1 MKQDQSSSSFSAF
14 STLIVFLV
22 CCLIGLA
29 TIPFL
34 SVQLVPSRSYP
45 SVSVSCQLR
54 GASQEVTELELT
66 NPIENVLAGLKGIES
81 ITSTTGPGS
90 THVRVELDKWTDP
103 DMFRFEVSSQLRQL
117 QNQLPEN
124 ASYPQVYLNR
134 PDNNRYKSSMLGYSL
149 NGPAETNELAL
160 VAEERIRP
168 LLATIKG
175 VFEVNIAGVKNERI
189 VIQTDKAK
197 MQAAQ
202 MGHQELA
209 SILGEGL
216 DNRNIGMVNANDQR
230 VEVVMEGSLF
240 KFDQLENFPLKNLG
254 GRIIRLQDVANIEKS
269 FQPDRNYYRINGQD
283 LINIS
288 IYPEENVNTVSL
300 AKNVKKV
307 MELVK
312 EELPTGY
319 KLTMNYDST
328 EYIKT
333 ELEKIY
339 IRTFLSVFILLS
351 FVLLITRQLRYMFI
365 VVASLAV
372 NVLLSFI
379 FYYIFKLE
387 IHLYSL
393 AGITISVGLIIDNV
407 IVIVEDIRHT
417 GKNRIFAAILAST
430 FTALGAL
437 SVIFLLE
444 ESQRLNLLDFAIAII
459 INLIVS
465 LPVAY
470 FFIPALLET
479 FPVQIKKS
487 AVLFKRKRRLVGFS
501 RFYSKQVHF
510 LLRKKWIFVPLLILC
525 FGLPTYL
532 LPEKNE
538 KENTWGKT
546 YNHIFGSEFYNKN
559 LREPINKYLGGI
571 SYLYI
576 SSMGDFRGANSLG
589 DEERTRLFV
598 RITMPNGSTLAQMD
612 EVTRGFED
620 YLRQFD
626 KELEV
631 FTANVSGPNS
641 AMIDILFTKEYGD
654 AFPHRLKALLE
665 TESIMSGSADFQ
677 VYGVGRGFSNAINVD
692 NYDSTIALKGYNYSQ
707 LHDLALKVRDT
718 LLRNPRVADVLI
730 SSQDRYEGKPIQQ
743 YQISLTDPE
752 YLTVY
757 QIGRGNMSRSINSV
771 EEQQSSVGIIPVN
784 DQYMQLAVLTNYENP
799 PNIWST
805 LQTPLPV
812 KESVMLKLADLSE
825 VSKVKLGSSIMRH
838 NQEYLL
844 NVHYRFIGTWYLS
857 DLVKKRVIKNLN
869 EQMPS
874 GYEVYSPDE
883 MGWWGGKGSATGS
896 ENLWYIALVL
906 LIIFMICA
914 VLLES
919 FSQSFAVILMIP
931 FSFIGVFLIFYLLEL
946 KFDQGGYAALLML
959 SGLVT
964 NVALYIINDINFINK
979 RYPKKD
985 AKNRVKIYIKA
996 FNSKAMPIMI
1006 TTASA
1011 ILSLLPFMLN
1021 GEEQGFWFT
1030 LSAGTIGGLL
1040 FSLLGAYFMLPL
1052 ALLKTE
1058 KKFKIKTN
1066 KRYGKISG

>member
-1 MKQDQSSSSFSAF
+1 MNPNKSESGFSAF
-14 STLIVFLV
+14 STLIIFFVL
-22 CCLIGLA
+22 CLIGVA

-34 SVQLVPSRSYP
+34 SVQLVPSRTLS
-45 SVSVSCQLR
+45 SVSIYSSLP
-54 GASQEVTELELT
+54 GASQEVVELELT
-66 NPIENVLAGLKGIES
+66 NPIENVLAGLKGIKAISSNTES
-81 ITSTTGPGS
+81 GS
-90 THVRVELDKWTDP
+90 TRVHVELDKWTDP
-103 DMFRFEVSSQLRQL
+103 ELFRFEVSSQLRQL
-117 QNQLPEN
+117 QNQLPDN
-124 ASYPQVYLNR
+124 SSYPQVYLNR
-134 PDNNRYKSSMLGYSL
+134 PDDNRYKSSMLGYSL
-149 NGPAETNELAL
+149 NGPVETNELAL
-160 VAEERIRP
+160 IAEERIRP
-168 LLATIKG
+168 LLARING
-175 VFEVNIAGVKNERI
+175 VFEVNIAGVKSERI

-197 MQAAQ
+197 MQSAQ
-202 MGHQELA
+202 MGHQELV

-216 DNRNIGMVNANDQR
+216 ANRNIGMVNANDQR

-254 GRIIRLQDVANIEKS
+254 GRIVRLKDVASIEKN
-269 FQPDRNYYRINGQD
+269 FQPDRTYYRINGQD

-288 IYPEENVNTVSL
+288 IYPEEHVNTVSL
-300 AKNVKKV
+300 AKEVKEV
-307 MELVK
+307 MDLVK
-312 EELPTGY
+312 EELPAGY

-328 EYIKT
+328 EYIKK

-339 IRTFLSVFILLS
+339 IRTLLSVFILLS

-393 AGITISVGLIIDNV
+393 AGITISVGLIIDNI

-470 FFIPALLET
+470 FFIPALLEK

-501 RFYSKQVHF
+501 RFYFKQAHF
-510 LLRKKWIFVPLLILC
+510 MLRKKWIFVLLLILC

-532 LPEKNE
+532 LPEKSE
-538 KENTWGKT
+538 KENTWGKA

-559 LREPINKYLGGI
+559 LREPINKYLGGV

-576 SSMGDFRGANSLG
+576 SSMGGFRGANNSG
-589 DEERTRLFV
+589 DEERTQLFV
-598 RITMPNGSTLAQMD
+598 RISMPNGSTLAQMD

-620 YLRQFD
+620 YLKQFD

-641 AMIDILFTKEYGD
+641 AMIDILFTKEYRD

-707 LHDLALKVRDT
+707 LQDLALKVRDT
-718 LLRNPRVADVLI
+718 LLQNPRVADVSI

-757 QIGRGNMSRSINSV
+757 QIGRRNMSSSINSF
-771 EEQQSSVGIIPVN
+771 EEQQSSVGTIPVN
-784 DQYMQLAVLTNYENP
+784 NEYMQLAVLTNYEDP

-825 VSKVKLGSSIMRH
+825 ISKVKLSSSIKRH

-844 NVHYRFIGTWYLS
+844 NVHYRFIGTWYLN
-857 DLVKKRVIKNLN
+857 DLVKKRVVKSLN
-869 EQMPS
+869 EQIPF
-874 GYEVYSPDE
+874 GYEVFLPDE
-883 MGWWGGKGSATGS
+883 MGWWGGNTSGS
-896 ENLWYIALVL
+896 ENLWYVALVL

-979 RYPKKD
+979 HYPKKD
-985 AKNRVKIYIKA
+985 AKDRVKIYIKA
-996 FNSKAMPIMI
+996 FNAKAMPIMI
-1006 TTASA
+1006 TTGSA
-1011 ILSLLPFMLN
+1011 ILSLLPFTIN

-1040 FSLLGAYFMLPL
+1040 FSLFGAYLMLPL

-1058 KKFKIKTN
+1058 KKFKIN

>member
-1 MKQDQSSSSFSAF
+1 MTPNKLTSGFSAF

-22 CCLIGLA
+22 LCLIGAA

-34 SVQLVPSRSYP
+34 SVQLVPSRTLSSISIYCHLP
-45 SVSVSCQLR
+45 

-66 NPIENVLAGLKGIES
+66 NPIENVLAGLNGIKA
-81 ITSTTGPGS
+81 ITSNTESGS
-90 THVRVELDKWTDP
+90 TQVHIELDKWTDP
-103 DMFRFEVSSQLRQL
+103 ELFRFEVSSQLRQL
-117 QNQLPEN
+117 QNQLPDN

-134 PDNNRYKSSMLGYSL
+134 PDNNSYKSSILGYSL
-149 NGPAETNELAL
+149 NGPDEANELAL
-160 VAEERIRP
+160 VAEEKIRP
-168 LLATIKG
+168 ILARIKG
-175 VFEVNIAGVKNERI
+175 IYEINIAGVKTERI
-189 VIQTDKAK
+189 AIYTDKAK
-197 MQAAQ
+197 MQAVQ
-202 MGHQELA
+202 LGHQELV

-216 DNRNIGMVNANDQR
+216 ANHNIGMVNADGKR

-240 KFDQLENFPLKNLG
+240 KLEQLKDYPLKNSE
-254 GRIIRLQDVANIEKS
+254 GRIIRLQDVGSVEKS
-269 FQPDRNYYRINGQD
+269 YEPERSYYRINGQD

-288 IYPEENVNTVSL
+288 IYPEEHVNTVSV
-300 AKNVKKV
+300 AKKV
-307 MELVK
+307 KVAMELLK
-312 EELPTGY
+312 EELPAGY

-339 IRTFLSVFILLS
+339 IRTILSVVILLS
-351 FVLLITRQLRYMFI
+351 FVLLITRQLRYLLI
-365 VVASLAV
+365 VVVSLAV
-372 NVLLSFI
+372 NVLLSFV
-379 FYYIFKLE
+379 FYYFFKLE

-393 AGITISVGLIIDNV
+393 AGITISIGLIIDNV

-470 FFIPALLET
+470 FFIPALLEK
-479 FPVQIKKS
+479 FPVQIKQS
-487 AVLFKRKRRLVGFS
+487 AVLFKRKRHLVGFS
-501 RFYSKQVHF
+501 RLYSRQVHF
-510 LLRKKWIFVPLLILC
+510 MLKRKWIFVLLLVLT

-532 LPEKNE
+532 LPEKIE

-546 YNHIFGSEFYNKN
+546 YNFIFDSDFYKTK
-559 LREPINKYLGGI
+559 LKEPINKYLGGV

-576 SSMGDFRGANSLG
+576 SNIGNFHGASNSG

-598 RITMPNGSTLAQMD
+598 RIVMPNGATLSQMD
-612 EVTRGFED
+612 GVARNFEN
-620 YLRQFD
+620 YLKQFK

-641 AMIDILFTKEYGD
+641 AVIDITFKKEYGD

-677 VYGVGRGFSNAINVD
+677 VYGVGRGFSNAINMD
-692 NYDSTIALKGYNYSQ
+692 NYDSTIALKGYNYQQ
-707 LHDLALKVRDT
+707 LQDLSLKVRDT
-718 LLRNPRVADVLI
+718 LLQNPRVADVLI
-730 SSQDRYEGKPIQQ
+730 SSQGRYEGKPIQQ
-743 YQISLTDPE
+743 YQISLVDPE

-757 QIGRGNMSRSINSV
+757 QIGRGNMSRSIKSL
-771 EEQQSSVGIIPVN
+771 EEQQSSAGMIPV
-784 DQYMQLAVLTNYENP
+784 DEKHLQLAILTNYENP
-799 PNIWST
+799 PGVWSA

-812 KESVMLKLADLSE
+812 KESVMLKLADQSK
-825 VSKVKLGSSIMRH
+825 VSKVKLGSSIRRH

-844 NVHYRFIGTWYLS
+844 NVHYRFIGTWMLN
-857 DLVKKRVIKNLN
+857 DLVRKRIMKNLN
-869 EQMPS
+869 RELPS
-874 GYEVYSPDE
+874 GYKVYSPNE
-883 MGWWGGKGSATGS
+883 GGWWGETSIVN
-896 ENLWYIALVL
+896 NLWYIALVL
-906 LIIFMICA
+906 LIIYMICA

-919 FSQSFAVILMIP
+919 FKQSFAVILMIP
-931 FSFIGVFLIFYLLEL
+931 FSFIGVFLIFYLLGL

-979 RYPKKD
+979 RYSKAGAED
-985 AKNRVKIYIKA
+985 RVKIYIKA
-996 FNSKAMPIMI
+996 FNAKAMPIMV

-1011 ILSLLPFMLN
+1011 ILSLLPFMIN
-1021 GEEQGFWFT
+1021 GEEQAFWFT

-1040 FSLLGAYFMLPL
+1040 FSLLGAYLMLPL
-1052 ALLKTE
+1052 ALLQGI
-1058 KKFKIKTN
+1058 KKVK
-1066 KRYGKISG
+1066 